1 MRQKAQAHAQG
12 NDRDERPHIGLG
24 QSTQVV
30 ESATV
35 QKERRGSDG
44 HDARGQT
51 VKAINQVDGL
61 AHTHEPQDRDQRN
74 PIVAQHEDV
83 QERDSEVEHRGAEV
97 HEHES
102 GNHGAR
108 HFGRA

>member
-1 MRQKAQAHAQG
+1 MGQEAQAHAQSD
-12 NDRDERPHIGLG
+12 DRDEWSHVGLG

-30 ESATV
+30 EPAAV
-35 QKERRGSDG
+35 QKERSSSDG
-44 HDARGQT
+44 HDAGGQT
-51 VKAINQVDGL
+51 IKAVNQVDGL

-108 HFGRA
+108 HFGWA

>member
-1 MRQKAQAHAQG
+1 MRQEAHAHTQG
-12 NDRDERPHIGLG
+12 NDRDERSDVGLG
-24 QSTQVV
+24 QSTQIIK
-30 ESATV
+30 SATV
-35 QKERRGSDG
+35 QKERRGGDG
-44 HDARGQT
+44 HDARGET
-51 VKAINQVDGL
+51 IKAINQVDGL

-83 QERDSEVEHRGAEV
+83 QERDSEVEHRGTEV